1 MKEMETAE
9 LLKGSA
15 KLPKENGPIL
25 VIQLGDIG
33 DVVLTLPAI
42 GALGR
47 AFPKRSL
54 VLCVREHARELME
67 DCPRVHHVLSV
78 NKQGRKFRA
87 ELAHQLQ
94 FLRNLRG
101 YRCDLAIELR
111 TGTRGAVIALLSGAR
126 TRIAR
131 YANNRGPRTED
142 RGQKTACRHPS
153 SVIRHLLSVNGTLWR
168 NRLFTHLVRPTR
180 ENIQYAVQHNLNIMA
195 PFGLAEA
202 DPRPT
207 ISVPERRR
215 RKAEAIF
222 LKARIPQ
229 NRPLVAVHPFSLWKY
244 KEWRLSEMA
253 ALLDRIQSE
262 YNCNLVI
269 TGAPDERKR
278 AKDLIGICNRK
289 PYNLAGETSI
299 GELPAVFAA
308 CRLFIGV
315 DTAALHIAA
324 AVGIPTLGIFGPSSW
339 TNWAPRGRDHLV
351 VKKGLPCQP
360 CSRKGCDGSEKSRC
374 LTELTAQDVHTM
386 MEGILDTILVRK
398 PEAH

>member
-1 MKEMETAE
+1 MKEMETAK
-9 LLKGSA
+9 LLKGNPR
-15 KLPKENGPIL
+15 LPKETGPIL

-67 DCPRVHHVLSV
+67 DCPWVHHVLSV
-78 NKQGRKFRA
+78 NKQRRKSRA
-87 ELAHQLQ
+87 ELDHQLQ
-94 FLRNLRG
+94 FLRALRG
-101 YRCDLAIELR
+101 HRCGLAIELR
-111 TGTRGAVIALLSGAR
+111 TGTRGAVIALLSGAH

-131 YANNRGPRTED
+131 YANEKEQRAED
-142 RGQKTACRHPS
+142 RGQRTACRRPS
-153 SVIRHLLSVNGTLWR
+153 SVIRRLLSVNGTLWR

-180 ENIQYAVQHNLNIMA
+180 ENIQYAAQHNLNIMA
-195 PFGLAEA
+195 PFGLVEA

-207 ISVPERRR
+207 ISVPEHRR
-215 RKAEAIF
+215 RKAEAIMK
-222 LKARIPQ
+222 KARIPQ

-278 AKDLIGICNRK
+278 AKDLIGMCNRK
-289 PYNLAGETSI
+289 PYNLAGQTSI
-299 GELPAVFAA
+299 GELPAVFEV
-308 CRLFIGV
+308 CNLFIGV

-324 AVGIPTLGIFGPSSW
+324 AVGIPTVGIFGPSSW

-351 VKKGLPCQP
+351 VEKGLPCQP
-360 CSRKGCDGSEKSRC
+360 CSQKGCEGSEKSRC
-374 LTELTAQDVHTM
+374 LTELTAQEIHTM
-386 MEGILDTILVRK
+386 MAKTLDTTLVRK
-398 PEAH
+398 DEG

>member
-1 MKEMETAE
+1 MKEMETAK
-9 LLKGSA
+9 LLKGNP

-42 GALGR
+42 GALGI

-67 DCPRVHHVLSV
+67 DCPWVHRVLSV
-78 NKQGRKFRA
+78 KKQRRKFRA
-87 ELAHQLQ
+87 ELGHQLQ
-94 FLRNLRG
+94 FFRTLRK
-101 YRCDLAIELR
+101 YQCDLAIELR
-111 TGTRGAVIALLSGAR
+111 TGTRGAVIALLSGAH

-131 YANNRGPRTED
+131 YAND
-142 RGQKTACRHPS
+142 
-153 SVIRHLLSVNGTLWR
+153 GTLWR

-180 ENIQYAVQHNLNIMA
+180 ENIQYAAQHNLNIMV
-195 PFGLAEA
+195 PFGLPEA

-215 RKAEAIF
+215 RKAEVIF
-222 LKARIPQ
+222 RKARIPQ
-229 NRPLVAVHPFSLWKY
+229 DRPLVAVHPFSLWKY

-269 TGAPDERKR
+269 TGAPNERKR
-278 AKDLIGICNRK
+278 AKYLIGICNRK
-289 PYNLAGETSI
+289 SYNLAGETSI
-299 GELPAVFAA
+299 GELPAVFEG
-308 CRLFIGV
+308 CSLFIGV

-324 AVGIPTLGIFGPSSW
+324 AVGIPTVGIFGPSSW

-351 VKKGLPCQP
+351 VEKGLPCQP
-360 CSRKGCDGSEKSRC
+360 CSQKGCEGSEKSRC
-374 LTELTAQDVHTM
+374 LTELTAQEIHTM
-386 MEGILDTILVRK
+386 MEGILDRTLIRN
-398 PEAH
+398 PEVD

>member
-1 MKEMETAE
+1 MEGRRIKDE
-9 LLKGSA
+9 G
-15 KLPKENGPIL
+15 GPIL

-42 GALGR
+42 EALGR

-78 NKQGRKFRA
+78 NKQSRKLGA
-87 ELAHQLQ
+87 ELDHQLQ
-94 FLRNLRG
+94 FFRTLRR
-101 YRCDLAIELR
+101 YRCALAIELR
-111 TGTRGAVIALLSGAR
+111 TGTRGAVIALLSGAHS
-126 TRIAR
+126 RIAR
-131 YANNRGPRTED
+131 YAND
-142 RGQKTACRHPS
+142 
-153 SVIRHLLSVNGTLWR
+153 GTLWR
-168 NRLFTHLVRPTR
+168 NRLFTHLVKPTR
-180 ENIQYAVQHNLNIMA
+180 ENVQYAAQHNLNIMA
-195 PFGLAEA
+195 PFGLVET

-207 ISVPERRR
+207 ITIAGRRR

-222 LKARIPQ
+222 LRARIPQ
-229 NRPLVAVHPFSLWKY
+229 DRPLVAVHPFSLWKY

-253 ALLDRIQSE
+253 VLLDRILSE
-262 YNCNLVI
+262 YHCNLVI
-269 TGAPDERKR
+269 TGAPNERAR

-299 GELPAVFAA
+299 GELPAIFEA

-351 VKKGLPCQP
+351 LKKGLPCQP
-360 CSRKGCDGSEKSRC
+360 CSQKGCDGSEESRC
-374 LTELTAQDVHTM
+374 LTELTAQEVYTM
-386 MEGILDTILVRK
+386 MAKILDTTLARR
-398 PEAH
+398 PEVLEWEKDGSNVEKNR

>member
-1 MKEMETAE
+1 MKDED
-9 LLKGSA
+9 
-15 KLPKENGPIL
+15 GPIL

-42 GALGR
+42 GALGI

-67 DCPRVHHVLSV
+67 DCPWVHRVLSV
-78 NKQGRKFRA
+78 KKQRRKFRA
-87 ELAHQLQ
+87 ELGHQLQ
-94 FLRNLRG
+94 FFRTLRK
-101 YRCDLAIELR
+101 YQCDLAIELR
-111 TGTRGAVIALLSGAR
+111 TGTRGAVIALLSGAH

-131 YANNRGPRTED
+131 YAND
-142 RGQKTACRHPS
+142 
-153 SVIRHLLSVNGTLWR
+153 GTLWR

-180 ENIQYAVQHNLNIMA
+180 ENIQYAAQHNLNIMA
-195 PFGLAEA
+195 PFGLVET

-222 LKARIPQ
+222 LKARIPRD
-229 NRPLVAVHPFSLWKY
+229 RPLVAVHAFSLWKY

-262 YNCNLVI
+262 YNCVVVI
-269 TGAPDERKR
+269 TGAPNERKR

-299 GELPAVFAA
+299 GELPAVFEA
-308 CRLFIGV
+308 CSLFIGV

-324 AVGIPTLGIFGPSSW
+324 AVGIPTMGIFGPSSW
-339 TNWAPRGRDHLV
+339 TNWAPRGRANHAAGRV
-351 VKKGLPCQP
+351 VTVL
-360 CSRKGCDGSEKSRC
+360 RKAGVWRN
-374 LTELTAQDVHTM
+374 
-386 MEGILDTILVRK
+386 
-398 PEAH
+398 

>member
-1 MKEMETAE
+1 MKEMETAQ
-9 LLKGSA
+9 LLKGTP

-33 DVVLTLPAI
+33 DVVLTLPTI
-42 GALGR
+42 GALGS

-67 DCPRVHHVLSV
+67 DCPWVHHVLSV
-78 NKQGRKFRA
+78 NKQRRKFKA
-87 ELAHQLQ
+87 ELDHQLQ
-94 FLRNLRG
+94 FFRALRG
-101 YRCDLAIELR
+101 HRCDLAIELR

-131 YANNRGPRTED
+131 YAND
-142 RGQKTACRHPS
+142 
-153 SVIRHLLSVNGTLWR
+153 GTLWR

-180 ENIQYAVQHNLNIMA
+180 ENIQYAARHNLNIMA
-195 PFGLAEA
+195 PFGLVET

-215 RKAEAIF
+215 RKAEALF
-222 LKARIPQ
+222 LKTRIPQ
-229 NRPLVAVHPFSLWKY
+229 DRPLVAVHPFSLWKY
-244 KEWRLSEMA
+244 KEWRRSEMA

-269 TGAPDERKR
+269 TGAPNERKR

-299 GELPAVFAA
+299 GELPAVFGA
-308 CRLFIGV
+308 CSLFIGV

-339 TNWAPRGRDHLV
+339 TNWAPRGHDHLV
-351 VKKGLPCQP
+351 VEKGLPCQP
-360 CSRKGCDGSEKSRC
+360 CSQKGCDGSEKSRC
-374 LTELTAQDVHTM
+374 LTELTAQEVHTM
-386 MEGILDTILVRK
+386 MEGILDATLVKK
-398 PEAH
+398 PKVH